1 MIYIKNISLN
11 NFKCFESTSSLELG
25 KLTLLTGANSTGKSS
40 LIYSILGVLQSS
52 GFPLRFSANGIYIQM
67 GNFLEMVFKHDSSRL
82 IRMNFTLVNTEENNE
97 YRLMTEWKGDSV
109 GNPIIKQIECRSN
122 YFHLQ
127 IDNMDK
133 LEGQILNLELDPEKN
148 NNREEYEEALSFAS
162 KQPERENSYIRL
174 VEYLKYIARKTSI
187 KKYVLQDGFL
197 MEKIKPE
204 VKYPLFFV
212 LQDIK
217 SLLEKYNQHVNYI
230 SSYRQPAKRIYAEE
244 PVTSG
249 KIATS
254 GEGFINE
261 LLKWKD
267 EKDEKFTQFV
277 EAMKSMELLDD
288 IEPSRL
294 GAGQFKVGVRVHK
307 DDEIVNLG
315 DVGFGI
321 SQIMPII
328 IGDVEIGKNST
339 LYISQPEV
347 HLHPKAQ
354 AKFGDYLVGQMKQGK
369 RYVIESHSEYLMN
382 RLRLAIVKGI
392 IAEDDVK
399 VYHMSQEKGQTKIY
413 NVRFTK
419 NGQIKGAPQDFFDTY
434 MIDVM
439 DIAMNAE

>member
-1 MIYIKNISLN
+1 MIYIKNISLS

-40 LIYSILGVLQSS
+40 LLYGILGVLQSKA
-52 GFPLRFSANGIYIQM
+52 FPLEFSANGNYIQM
-67 GNFLEMVFKHDSSRL
+67 GNFLEMVFKHDAKKTIEINLTL
-82 IRMNFTLVNTEENNE
+82 IDTEEKNE
-97 YRLMTEWKGDSV
+97 YKIVTEWRGNAV
-109 GNPIIKQIECRSN
+109 GNPFIKKIECTSN
-122 YFHLQ
+122 YFQLQ
-127 IDNMDK
+127 IENMGE
-133 LEGQILNLELDPEKN
+133 EGKPVLNLELNPDKN
-148 NNREEYEEALSFAS
+148 TKNEEYEGVLAIAS
-162 KQPERENSYIRL
+162 EKAELEGSYKKI
-174 VEYLKYIARKTSI
+174 VEFLKYITHATSI
-187 KKYVLQDGFL
+187 KDYVLEDGL
-197 MEKIKPE
+197 EASKLKPE
-204 VKYPLFFV
+204 
-212 LQDIK
+212 IK
-217 SLLEKYNQHVNYI
+217 SPLLFILQAISALLDKYNQHVNYI

-244 PVTSG
+244 PVVSG

-267 EKDEKFTQFV
+267 EKAEKFTQFV
-277 EAMKSMELLDD
+277 EAMKFMELLDE

-307 DDEIVNLG
+307 NDEIVNLG

-328 IGDVEIGKNST
+328 IGDVELGKDST

-347 HLHPKAQ
+347 HLHPKVQ

-382 RLRLAIVKGI
+382 RLRLAIVKGVI
-392 IAEDDVK
+392 PEDDVT

-413 NVRFTK
+413 NVKFAK